1 MALFDN
7 IDLPDTPALAVVR
20 KYLEAQERADLS
32 RAHEFFADDIVFN
45 GLILRAEGRET
56 VAAQIEGFIK
66 QAIES
71 LELEYVAEVESGKR
85 VLALYNFKLRPLPNA
100 HPLCDHITI
109 RDGKIARI
117 DNVFDLRK
125 IPPM

>member
-1 MALFDN
+1 MFDN
-7 IDLPDTPALAVVR
+7 FDLPSTPALAVVR
-20 KYLEAQERADLS
+20 KYLEAMERTDLS
-32 RAHEFFADDIVFN
+32 RAREFFADDIVFN
-45 GLILRAEGRET
+45 GLILKAEGRDN
-56 VAAQIEGFIK
+56 VAPQIQAFLE

-71 LELEYVAEVESGKR
+71 FELEYITEVEPGKR
-85 VLALYNFKLRPLPNA
+85 VLALYNFKLRPLPKA

-125 IPPM
+125 IPT